1 MAKTEYIKNF
11 QQQILGTVDTL
22 ESGDQVAR
30 DFPSMKILGYYRK
43 SRDVTTDFFGR
54 IIAKGNCITSL
65 IFKK

>member
-54 IIAKGNCITSL
+54 VIAQGNCVVSL